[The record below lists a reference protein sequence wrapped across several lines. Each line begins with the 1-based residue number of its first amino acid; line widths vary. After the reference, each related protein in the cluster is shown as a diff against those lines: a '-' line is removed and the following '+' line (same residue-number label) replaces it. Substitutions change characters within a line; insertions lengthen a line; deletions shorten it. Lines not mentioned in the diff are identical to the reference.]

1 MTILYGRTYYTGM
14 SNEHGAKEKAIQISK
29 MVEQCIEE
37 YKVFLNDT
45 MSLDAAGIYGK
56 YRALVLSDETYRVRT
71 RQIRALR
78 VKKDIQEVDDIYKEI
93 TNISEIIE
101 DTDDLE
107 EDTFTADDFMDNPFD
122 IDKRLGS
129 KNKDK
134 KKESKQPD
142 KTKKS
147 KDSIIKHSKDLLAM
161 KFKAS
166 ELRRSMQNI
175 NKIEEE
181 AEEANAINYF
191 FIPLTREEFE
201 ELEIT
206 EVHENK
212 DIEGSVDPFADA
224 STKIIPKSTKGI
236 EDELNAMKNND
247 SYIEYEDGT
256 IEEL

>member
-1 MTILYGRTYYTGM
+1 MN
-14 SNEHGAKEKAIQISK
+14 NEHETRAIQIKK

-56 YRALVLSDETYRVRT
+56 YRALVLSDETYRIKT

-78 VKKDIQEVDDIYKEI
+78 VKEDIQEVDNIYKEI
-93 TNISEIIE
+93 TNISEIVETDE
-101 DTDDLE
+101 DTPY
-107 EDTFTADDFMDNPFD
+107 EDILTADDFIDNPFD
-122 IDKRLGS
+122 IDKRLGN
-129 KNKDK
+129 KNKNNNKKKEVNQPEKDK
-134 KKESKQPD
+134 KY
-142 KTKKS
+142 
-147 KDSIIKHSKDLLAM
+147 KDTIIKHSKDLLAM
-161 KFKAS
+161 KFRAS
-166 ELRRSMQNI
+166 ELRRNMQNI
-175 NKIEEE
+175 SKIEEE

-212 DIEGSVDPFADA
+212 DIGDAVDPFADA
-224 STKIIPKSTKGI
+224 SNKVIPKSTKGI
-236 EDELNAMKNND
+236 EDELNTMKNND